1 MWTDRYSAHP
11 DYDSPESRRFI
22 RLFRNADFDPVV
34 TPTLMMT
41 MAMAGG
47 AMTAAGTIAAGN
59 AAATTGRMQQQAAE
73 FQATQDTMNSAA
85 DIASAQRQSLDIAT
99 KARLAESTAM
109 AAAAA
114 GGVTTTTGS
123 PLTNEAQIAARG
135 HYAAA
140 LELWNGQNA
149 ASGDLNK
156 AAAAHYSGIVD
167 RIGGEMQQKASY
179 FSAAGTLASSGASA
193 YKMYGMGGGYGGPY
207 GNIGYGTGVGQ
218 TGPIPRYG

>member
-22 RLFRNADFDPVV
+22 RLFRNADFDPV
-34 TPTLMMT
+34 TGTMMALT
-41 MAMAGG
+41 VIGG
-47 AMTAAGTIAAGN
+47 AMSAAGTIAAGN

-85 DIASAQRQSLDIAT
+85 DVASAQRQSLDIAT

-123 PLTNEAQIAARG
+123 PLTNESQIAARG
-135 HYAAA
+135 HYA
-140 LELWNGQNA
+140 
-149 ASGDLNK
+149 
-156 AAAAHYSGIVD
+156 
-167 RIGGEMQQKASY
+167 
-179 FSAAGTLASSGASA
+179 
-193 YKMYGMGGGYGGPY
+193 
-207 GNIGYGTGVGQ
+207 
-218 TGPIPRYG
+218 

>member
-22 RLFRNADFDPVV
+22 RLFRNADFDPV
-34 TPTLMMT
+34 TGTMM
-41 MAMAGG
+41 ALSVAGG
-47 AMTAAGTIAAGN
+47 ALSAGGTLMGGN
-59 AAATTGRMQQQAAE
+59 AAAAMGRMQQQAAE

-99 KARLAESTAM
+99 KARLAGSTAV
-109 AAAAA
+109 ANAAA

-123 PLTNEAQIAARG
+123 PLQTQAEISSRG
-135 HYAAA
+135 HYASE

-156 AAAAHYSGIVD
+156 AAAAHYSGLVD
-167 RIGGEMQQKASY
+167 RIGGEMQQKASE

-193 YKMYGMGGGYGGPY
+193 YKIYGMGAGGSGGALTSTDF
-207 GNIGYGTGVGQ
+207 GTGGA
-218 TGPIPRYG
+218 RYPMYG

>member
-11 DYDSPESRRFI
+11 DYDSPESLRFI
-22 RLFRNADFDPVV
+22 RLFRNADFDPVS
-34 TPTLMMT
+34 MT
-41 MAMAGG
+41 ALAVAGG
-47 AMTAAGTIAAGN
+47 AMSAAGTLMGGN
-59 AAATTGRMQQQAAE
+59 AAAAYGRMQQQEKE
-73 FQATQDTMNSAA
+73 FEATQDVMNSAA

-99 KARLAESTAM
+99 KARLAESTAV

-135 HYAAA
+135 HYASE

-156 AAAAHYSGIVD
+156 AAAAHYSGLVD

-193 YKMYGMGGGYGGPY
+193 YRMYGMGGGYGGPS
-207 GNIGYGTGVGQ
+207 GDI
-218 TGPIPRYG
+218 

>member
-1 MWTDRYSAHP
+1 MWNDRYSAVG
-11 DYDSPESRRFI
+11 
-22 RLFRNADFDPVV
+22 LFNRAVSDPVS
-34 TPTLMMT
+34 MT
-41 MAMAGG
+41 ALAVAGG
-47 AMTAAGTIAAGN
+47 AMSAAGTLMAGN
-59 AAATTGRMQQQAAE
+59 AAAAYGRMQQQEKE
-73 FQATQDTMNSAA
+73 FEATQDVMNSAA

-99 KARLAESTAM
+99 KARLAESTAV

-135 HYAAA
+135 RYASA

-156 AAAAHYSGIVD
+156 AAAAHYSGLVD

-193 YKMYGMGGGYGGPY
+193 YKMYGMGGGAPLTSTDF
-207 GNIGYGTGVGQ
+207 GTGGA
-218 TGPIPRYG
+218 RYPMYR

>member
-1 MWTDRYSAHP
+1 MIDDP
-11 DYDSPESRRFI
+11 DYDSPESLRFI
-22 RLFRNADFDPVV
+22 RLFRYRADFDPFSALAV
-34 TPTLMMT
+34 
-41 MAMAGG
+41 AGG
-47 AMTAAGTIAAGN
+47 ALSATGTLMGGN
-59 AAATTGRMQQQAAE
+59 AAAAYGRMQQQAAE

-99 KARLAESTAM
+99 KARLAESTAV

-123 PLTNEAQIAARG
+123 PLTNESQIAARG
-135 HYAAA
+135 RYASA

-156 AAAAHYSGIVD
+156 AAAAHYSGLVD

-193 YKMYGMGGGYGGPY
+193 YKIYGMGGGGPLTSTDF
-207 GNIGYGTGVGQ
+207 GTGGA
-218 TGPIPRYG
+218 RYPMYG